1 MFANTPKTTVV
12 DERSP
17 VTNFAVTMPT
27 TNHEVGRQNS
37 LTHYISPEH
46 LLASIGV
53 KTADLIGTDVSF
65 DVHPPQTAQPTNA
78 HYGIMFHTG
87 KDRDKHLNTSHRS
100 VAVDAST
107 GESFAYHYVHVP
119 HSGFG
124 KVNLSVRPEK
134 AATEA
139 AANDDMLAWKRC
151 HRWLAEPPDGNKPFK
166 LLKPEHVDAGVTK
179 AELNGVTKYIVTP
192 KSAVHRLIT
201 NSHGLDS
208 PESFMEG
215 KYTAKNVKTA
225 NVDGATGY
233 VVEEGHYNKAAQTL
247 KQQLDMATAHP
258 LGEGISLTV
267 EKLSEATNPSSITIP
282 FTIHRTP
289 LAPPHGSDA
298 HAAVTVADVE
308 HALASTAIGK
318 AAAPSSLEASA
329 FDAKTPGQKATLT
342 PLVSIAEAN

>member
-17 VTNFAVTMPT
+17 VTNFALTIPTM
-27 TNHEVGRQNS
+27 NHECGPSNS
-37 LTHYISPEH
+37 LTHYIHPDH

-53 KTADLIGTDVSF
+53 KTADLIGTEVSF
-65 DVHPPQTAQPTNA
+65 DVHPPQPAQPTNA
-78 HYGIMFHTG
+78 HYGIRFFTG
-87 KDRDKHLNTSHRS
+87 KDPDKLLNTPHRS
-100 VAVDAST
+100 VAVDAGT
-107 GESFAYHYVHVP
+107 GESYAFHYVHVP
-119 HSGFG
+119 NAGFG
-124 KVNLSVRPEK
+124 VVNLPVRPEK

-139 AANDDMLAWKRC
+139 AASDDMLAWKRC

-166 LLKPEHVDAGVTK
+166 LLTPEDVDAGVTK

-201 NSHGLDS
+201 NSHGLDI
-208 PESFMEG
+208 PESFMDG
-215 KYTAKNVKTA
+215 KYTAKKVKTA
-225 NVDGATGY
+225 YVDGATGF
-233 VVEEGHYNKAAQTL
+233 VVAEEHYNTAAQKL
-247 KQQLDMATAHP
+247 KQNLDMANAHP
-258 LGEGISLTV
+258 LGNGFGLTF
-267 EKLSEATNPSSITIP
+267 EKLNDAPNPSSVTIP
-282 FTIHRTP
+282 LTLRRTP

-318 AAAPSSLEASA
+318 AIAPASLEASA